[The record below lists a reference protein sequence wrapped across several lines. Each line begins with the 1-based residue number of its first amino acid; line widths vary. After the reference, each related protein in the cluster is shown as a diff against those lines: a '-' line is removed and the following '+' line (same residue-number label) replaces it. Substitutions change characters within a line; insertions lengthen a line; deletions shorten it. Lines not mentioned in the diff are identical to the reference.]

1 MRFFK
6 RHQGRGSYDLFSN
19 YEHYTP
25 GVGGMFGLL
34 GLFLAGGLL
43 GNLVLLA
50 MQAFLPEV
58 ASDYGMLVSYP
69 LMFIPAMLYAS
80 AKSRFDENFT
90 PAVSV
95 DSNNFGRLGGFA
107 MAVIV
112 SVATLAAAF
121 ITDVTAKLL
130 PPMPAF
136 LEEAMKQLLDAPLWI
151 TLISV
156 SVFAP
161 FFEEWLCRGMIMRGL
176 LGRMS
181 PFAAITISAAF
192 FAVIHFNPWQAI
204 PAFILGLL
212 FGFVYYKTGS
222 LKLTM
227 LMHCVNN
234 TMAAVF
240 SRIPAFKDA
249 EAFIDVMNPWT
260 YAGICLCSI
269 AFIAATIVILM
280 GISPA
285 SSSDQDGSV
294 SK

>member
-1 MRFFK
+1 
-6 RHQGRGSYDLFSN
+6 
-19 YEHYTP
+19 
-25 GVGGMFGLL
+25 
-34 GLFLAGGLL
+34 
-43 GNLVLLA
+43 
-50 MQAFLPEV
+50 MQAFLPDV
-58 ASDYGMLVSYP
+58 AKDYGMLVSYP

-80 AKSRFDENFT
+80 AKSRLDENFT
-90 PAVSV
+90 PDVPV
-95 DSNNFGRLGGFA
+95 DSNRFGRLGGFA

-121 ITDVTAKLL
+121 LTDITTKLL

-136 LEEAMKQLLDAPLWI
+136 LEEAMKQLLDAPLWV

-181 PFAAITISAAF
+181 PFAAITVSAAF
-192 FAVIHFNPWQAI
+192 FAVIHLNPWQAI

-212 FGFVYYKTGS
+212 FGLVYYKTGS

-234 TMAAVF
+234 TMAAIF
-240 SRIPAFKDA
+240 SRIPDFRDA

-260 YAGICLCSI
+260 YTGICLCSV

-280 GISPA
+280 GIRPA
-285 SSSDQDGSV
+285 SASSQ
-294 SK
+294 K

>member
-1 MRFFK
+1 M
-6 RHQGRGSYDLFSN
+6 
-19 YEHYTP
+19 
-25 GVGGMFGLL
+25 GGMFGLL

-58 ASDYGMLVSYP
+58 ASDYGMLISYP

-90 PAVSV
+90 PAVPV

-107 MAVIV
+107 MAAIV

-176 LGRMS
+176 LRRMS
-181 PFAAITISAAF
+181 PFAAISISAAF
-192 FAVIHFNPWQAI
+192 FAVIHLNPWQAI

-212 FGFVYYKTGS
+212 FGLVYYKTGS

-227 LMHCVNN
+227 LMHCANN
-234 TMAAVF
+234 TLAAIF
-240 SRIPAFKDA
+240 SRIPAFQDA
-249 EAFIDVMNPWT
+249 ESFIDVMNPWT
-260 YAGICLCSI
+260 YAGICLCCL
-269 AFIAATIVILM
+269 AFIAATIVVLM
-280 GISPA
+280 GIKTN
-285 SSSDQDGSV
+285 D
-294 SK
+294 

>member
-1 MRFFK
+1 
-6 RHQGRGSYDLFSN
+6 
-19 YEHYTP
+19 
-25 GVGGMFGLL
+25 
-34 GLFLAGGLL
+34 
-43 GNLVLLA
+43 
-50 MQAFLPEV
+50 MQAFLPDV
-58 ASDYGMLVSYP
+58 AKDYGMLVSYP

-80 AKSRFDENFT
+80 AKSRLDENFT
-90 PAVSV
+90 PDVPV
-95 DSNNFGRLGGFA
+95 DSNRFGRLGGFA

-112 SVATLAAAF
+112 SIATLAAAF
-121 ITDVTAKLL
+121 LTDITTKLL

-136 LEEAMKQLLDAPLWI
+136 LEEAMKQLLDAPLWV

-181 PFAAITISAAF
+181 PFAAITVSAAF
-192 FAVIHFNPWQAI
+192 FAVIHLNPWQAI

-212 FGFVYYKTGS
+212 FGLVYYKTGS

-234 TMAAVF
+234 TMAAIF
-240 SRIPAFKDA
+240 SRIPDFRDA
-249 EAFIDVMNPWT
+249 EAFIDVMNPWA
-260 YAGICLCSI
+260 YAGICLCSV

-280 GISPA
+280 GIRPA
-285 SSSDQDGSV
+285 SASSQ
-294 SK
+294 K

>member
-1 MRFFK
+1 MKFFK
-6 RHQGRGSYDLFSN
+6 RHQRRGSYDLFSN
-19 YEHYTP
+19 YNHFTP

-34 GLFLAGGLL
+34 GLFLLGGLL
-43 GNLVLLA
+43 GNIVVLA
-50 MQAFLPEV
+50 MQAFLPDV
-58 ASDYGMLVSYP
+58 AKDYGMLVSYP

-80 AKSRFDENFT
+80 AKSRLDENFT
-90 PAVSV
+90 PDVPV
-95 DSNNFGRLGGFA
+95 DSNRFGRLGGFA

-121 ITDVTAKLL
+121 LTDITTKLL

-136 LEEAMKQLLDAPLWI
+136 LEEAMKQLLDAPLWV

-181 PFAAITISAAF
+181 PFAAITVSAAF
-192 FAVIHFNPWQAI
+192 FAVIHLNPWQAI

-212 FGFVYYKTGS
+212 FGLVYYKTGS

-234 TMAAVF
+234 TMAAIF
-240 SRIPAFKDA
+240 SRIPDFRDA

-260 YAGICLCSI
+260 YAGICLCSV

-280 GISPA
+280 GIRPA
-285 SSSDQDGSV
+285 SASSQ
-294 SK
+294 K

>member
-1 MRFFK
+1 MRLFK
-6 RHQGRGSYDLFSN
+6 RHQKRGSYDLFSN

-25 GVGGMFGLL
+25 GMGGMFGLL

-58 ASDYGMLVSYP
+58 ASDYGMLISYP

-90 PAVSV
+90 PAVPV

-176 LGRMS
+176 LRRMS
-181 PFAAITISAAF
+181 PFAAISISAAF
-192 FAVIHFNPWQAI
+192 FAVIHLNPWQAI

-212 FGFVYYKTGS
+212 FGLVYYKTGS

-227 LMHCVNN
+227 LMHCANN
-234 TMAAVF
+234 TLAAIF
-240 SRIPAFKDA
+240 SRIPAFQDA
-249 EAFIDVMNPWT
+249 ESFIDVMNPWT
-260 YAGICLCSI
+260 YAGICLCCL
-269 AFIAATIVILM
+269 AFIAATIVVLM
-280 GISPA
+280 GIKTN
-285 SSSDQDGSV
+285 D
-294 SK
+294 

>member
-1 MRFFK
+1 MKFFK
-6 RHQGRGSYDLFSN
+6 RHQRRGSYDLFSN
-19 YEHYTP
+19 YNHFTP

-34 GLFLAGGLL
+34 GLFLLGGLL
-43 GNLVLLA
+43 GNIVVLA
-50 MQAFLPEV
+50 MQAFLPDV
-58 ASDYGMLVSYP
+58 AKDYGMLVSYP

-80 AKSRFDENFT
+80 AKSRLDENFT
-90 PAVSV
+90 PDVPV
-95 DSNNFGRLGGFA
+95 DSNRFGRLGGFA

-121 ITDVTAKLL
+121 LTDITTKLL

-136 LEEAMKQLLDAPLWI
+136 LEEAMKQLLDAPLWV

-181 PFAAITISAAF
+181 PFAAIIVSAAF
-192 FAVIHFNPWQAI
+192 FAVIHLNPWQAI

-212 FGFVYYKTGS
+212 FGLVYYKTGS

-234 TMAAVF
+234 TMAAIF
-240 SRIPAFKDA
+240 SRIPDFRDA

-260 YAGICLCSI
+260 YAGICLCSV

-280 GISPA
+280 GIRPA
-285 SSSDQDGSV
+285 SASSQ
-294 SK
+294 K

>member
-1 MRFFK
+1 MKFFK
-6 RHQGRGSYDLFSN
+6 RHQRRGSYDLFSN
-19 YEHYTP
+19 YNHFTP

-34 GLFLAGGLL
+34 GLFLLGGLL
-43 GNLVLLA
+43 GNIVVLA
-50 MQAFLPEV
+50 MQAFLPDV
-58 ASDYGMLVSYP
+58 AKDYGMLVSYP

-80 AKSRFDENFT
+80 AKSQLDENFT
-90 PAVSV
+90 PDVPV
-95 DSNNFGRLGGFA
+95 DSNRFGRLGGFA

-121 ITDVTAKLL
+121 LTDITTKLL

-136 LEEAMKQLLDAPLWI
+136 LEEAMKQLLDAPLWV

-181 PFAAITISAAF
+181 PFAAITVSAAF
-192 FAVIHFNPWQAI
+192 FAVIHLNPWQAI

-212 FGFVYYKTGS
+212 FGLVYYKTGS

-234 TMAAVF
+234 TMAAIF
-240 SRIPAFKDA
+240 SRIPDFRDA

-260 YAGICLCSI
+260 YAGICLCSV

-280 GISPA
+280 GIRPA
-285 SSSDQDGSV
+285 SASSQ
-294 SK
+294 K

>member
-1 MRFFK
+1 MKFFK
-6 RHQGRGSYDLFSN
+6 RHQRRGSYDLFSN
-19 YEHYTP
+19 YNHFTP

-34 GLFLAGGLL
+34 GLFLLGGFL
-43 GNLVLLA
+43 GNIVVLA
-50 MQAFLPEV
+50 MQAFLPDV
-58 ASDYGMLVSYP
+58 AKDYGMLVSYP

-80 AKSRFDENFT
+80 AKSRLDENFT
-90 PAVSV
+90 PDVPV
-95 DSNNFGRLGGFA
+95 DSNRFGRLGGFA

-121 ITDVTAKLL
+121 LTDITTKLL

-136 LEEAMKQLLDAPLWI
+136 LEEAMKQLLDAPLWV

-181 PFAAITISAAF
+181 PFAAITVSAAF
-192 FAVIHFNPWQAI
+192 FAVIHLNPWQAI

-212 FGFVYYKTGS
+212 FGLVYYKTGS

-234 TMAAVF
+234 TMAAIF
-240 SRIPAFKDA
+240 SRIPDFRDA

-260 YAGICLCSI
+260 YVGICLCSV

-280 GISPA
+280 GIRPA
-285 SSSDQDGSV
+285 SASSQ
-294 SK
+294 K

>member
-1 MRFFK
+1 MKFFK
-6 RHQGRGSYDLFSN
+6 RHQRRGSYDLFSN
-19 YEHYTP
+19 YNHFTP

-34 GLFLAGGLL
+34 GLFLLGGLL
-43 GNLVLLA
+43 GNIVVLA
-50 MQAFLPEV
+50 MQAFLPDV
-58 ASDYGMLVSYP
+58 AKDYGMLVSYP

-80 AKSRFDENFT
+80 AKSRLDENFT
-90 PAVSV
+90 PDVPV
-95 DSNNFGRLGGFA
+95 DSNRFGRLGGFA

-121 ITDVTAKLL
+121 LTDITTKLL

-136 LEEAMKQLLDAPLWI
+136 LEEAMKQLLDAPLWV

-181 PFAAITISAAF
+181 PFAAITVSAAF
-192 FAVIHFNPWQAI
+192 FAVIHLNPWQAI

-212 FGFVYYKTGS
+212 FGLVYYKTGS

-234 TMAAVF
+234 TMAAIF
-240 SRIPAFKDA
+240 SRIPDFRDA
-249 EAFIDVMNPWT
+249 ESFIDVMNPWT
-260 YAGICLCSI
+260 YAGICLCSA

-280 GISPA
+280 GIRPA
-285 SSSDQDGSV
+285 SASSQ
-294 SK
+294 K

>member
-1 MRFFK
+1 MKFFK
-6 RHQGRGSYDLFSN
+6 RHQRRGSYDLFSN
-19 YEHYTP
+19 YNHFTP

-34 GLFLAGGLL
+34 GLFLFGGLL
-43 GNLVLLA
+43 GNIAVLA
-50 MQAFLPEV
+50 MQAFLPDV
-58 ASDYGMLVSYP
+58 AKDYGMLVSYP

-80 AKSRFDENFT
+80 AKSRLDENFT
-90 PAVSV
+90 PDVPV
-95 DSNNFGRLGGFA
+95 DSNRFGRLGGFA

-121 ITDVTAKLL
+121 LTDITTKLL

-136 LEEAMKQLLDAPLWI
+136 LEEAMKQLLDAPLWV

-181 PFAAITISAAF
+181 PFAAITVSAAF
-192 FAVIHFNPWQAI
+192 FAVIHLNPWQAI

-212 FGFVYYKTGS
+212 FGLVYYKTGS

-234 TMAAVF
+234 TMAAIF
-240 SRIPAFKDA
+240 SRIPDFRDA

-260 YAGICLCSI
+260 YAGICLCSV

-280 GISPA
+280 GIRPA
-285 SSSDQDGSV
+285 SASSQ
-294 SK
+294 K

>member
-1 MRFFK
+1 MKFFK
-6 RHQGRGSYDLFSN
+6 RHQRRGSYDLFSN
-19 YEHYTP
+19 YNHFTP

-34 GLFLAGGLL
+34 GLFLLGGLL
-43 GNLVLLA
+43 GNIVVLA
-50 MQAFLPEV
+50 MQAFLPDV
-58 ASDYGMLVSYP
+58 AKDYGMLVSYP

-80 AKSRFDENFT
+80 AKSRLDENFT
-90 PAVSV
+90 PDVPV
-95 DSNNFGRLGGFA
+95 DSNRFGRLGGFA

-121 ITDVTAKLL
+121 LTDITTKLL

-136 LEEAMKQLLDAPLWI
+136 LEEAMKQLLDAPLWV

-181 PFAAITISAAF
+181 PFAAITVSAAF
-192 FAVIHFNPWQAI
+192 FAVIHLNPWQAI

-212 FGFVYYKTGS
+212 FGLVYYKTGS

-234 TMAAVF
+234 TMAAIF
-240 SRIPAFKDA
+240 SRIPDLRDA

-260 YAGICLCSI
+260 YAGICLCSV

-280 GISPA
+280 GIRPA
-285 SSSDQDGSV
+285 SASSQ
-294 SK
+294 K

>member
-1 MRFFK
+1 MKFFK
-6 RHQGRGSYDLFSN
+6 RHQRRGSYDLFSN
-19 YEHYTP
+19 YNHFTP

-34 GLFLAGGLL
+34 GLFLLGGLL
-43 GNLVLLA
+43 GNVVVLA
-50 MQAFLPEV
+50 MQAFLPDV
-58 ASDYGMLVSYP
+58 AKDYGMLVSYP

-80 AKSRFDENFT
+80 AKSRLDENFT
-90 PAVSV
+90 PDVPV
-95 DSNNFGRLGGFA
+95 DSNRFGRLGGFA

-121 ITDVTAKLL
+121 LTDITTKLL

-136 LEEAMKQLLDAPLWI
+136 LEEAMKQLLDAPLWV

-181 PFAAITISAAF
+181 PFAAITVSAAF
-192 FAVIHFNPWQAI
+192 FAVIHLNPWQAI

-212 FGFVYYKTGS
+212 FGLVYYKTGS

-234 TMAAVF
+234 TMAAIF
-240 SRIPAFKDA
+240 SRIPDFRDA

-260 YAGICLCSI
+260 YAGICLCSV

-280 GISPA
+280 GIRPA
-285 SSSDQDGSV
+285 SASSQ
-294 SK
+294 K

>member
-1 MRFFK
+1 MKFFK
-6 RHQGRGSYDLFSN
+6 RHQRRGSYDLFSN
-19 YEHYTP
+19 YNHFTP

-34 GLFLAGGLL
+34 GLFLLGGLL
-43 GNLVLLA
+43 GNIVVLA
-50 MQAFLPEV
+50 MQAFLPDV
-58 ASDYGMLVSYP
+58 AKDYGMLVSYP

-80 AKSRFDENFT
+80 AKSRLDENFT
-90 PAVSV
+90 PDVPV
-95 DSNNFGRLGGFA
+95 DSNRFGRLGGFA

-121 ITDVTAKLL
+121 LTDITTKLL

-136 LEEAMKQLLDAPLWI
+136 LEESMKQLLDAPLWV

-181 PFAAITISAAF
+181 PFAAITVSAAF
-192 FAVIHFNPWQAI
+192 FAVIHLNPWQAI

-212 FGFVYYKTGS
+212 FGLVYYKTGS

-234 TMAAVF
+234 TMAAIF
-240 SRIPAFKDA
+240 SRIPDFRDA

-260 YAGICLCSI
+260 YAGICLCSV

-280 GISPA
+280 GIRPA
-285 SSSDQDGSV
+285 SASSQ
-294 SK
+294 K

>member
-1 MRFFK
+1 
-6 RHQGRGSYDLFSN
+6 
-19 YEHYTP
+19 
-25 GVGGMFGLL
+25 
-34 GLFLAGGLL
+34 
-43 GNLVLLA
+43 
-50 MQAFLPEV
+50 MQAFLPDV
-58 ASDYGMLVSYP
+58 AKDYGMLVSYP

-80 AKSRFDENFT
+80 AKSRLDENFT
-90 PAVSV
+90 PDVPV
-95 DSNNFGRLGGFA
+95 DSNRFGRLGGFA

-121 ITDVTAKLL
+121 LTDITTKLL

-136 LEEAMKQLLDAPLWI
+136 LEEAMKQLLDAPLWV

-181 PFAAITISAAF
+181 PFAAITVSAAF
-192 FAVIHFNPWQAI
+192 FAVIHLNPWQAI

-212 FGFVYYKTGS
+212 FGLVYYKTGS

-234 TMAAVF
+234 TMAAIF
-240 SRIPAFKDA
+240 SRIPDFRDA

-260 YAGICLCSI
+260 YAGICLCSV

-280 GISPA
+280 GIRPA
-285 SSSDQDGSV
+285 SASSQ
-294 SK
+294 K

>member
-1 MRFFK
+1 MKFFK
-6 RHQGRGSYDLFSN
+6 RHQRRGSYDLFSN
-19 YEHYTP
+19 YNHFTP

-34 GLFLAGGLL
+34 GLFLLGGFL
-43 GNLVLLA
+43 GNIVVLA
-50 MQAFLPEV
+50 MQAFLPDV
-58 ASDYGMLVSYP
+58 AKDYGMLVSYP

-80 AKSRFDENFT
+80 AKSRLDENFT
-90 PAVSV
+90 PDVPV
-95 DSNNFGRLGGFA
+95 DSNRFGRLGGFA

-121 ITDVTAKLL
+121 LTDITTKLL

-136 LEEAMKQLLDAPLWI
+136 LEEAMKQLLDAPLWV

-181 PFAAITISAAF
+181 PFAAITVSAAF
-192 FAVIHFNPWQAI
+192 FAVIHLNPWQAI

-212 FGFVYYKTGS
+212 FGLVYYKTGS

-234 TMAAVF
+234 TMAAIF
-240 SRIPAFKDA
+240 SRIPDFRDA

-260 YAGICLCSI
+260 YAGICLCSV

-280 GISPA
+280 GIRPA
-285 SSSDQDGSV
+285 SASSQ
-294 SK
+294 K